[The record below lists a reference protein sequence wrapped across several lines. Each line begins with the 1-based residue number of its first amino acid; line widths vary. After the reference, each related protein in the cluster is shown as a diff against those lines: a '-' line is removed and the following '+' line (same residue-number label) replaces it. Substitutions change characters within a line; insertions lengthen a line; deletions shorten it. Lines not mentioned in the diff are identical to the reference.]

1 MNAEPPAVANP
12 SDDRSLTTVGVAEAL
27 ASLNAPLQ
35 NPIVQQVDQHDGDG
49 EMEGGDVM
57 DVQRVDQHDG
67 DGEMEGDDEIEEDE
81 VDKNEGYNYYT
92 SIPCTSIS
100 IATNTGWVFNTHFLL
115 YFIHNC
121 MVLRTNKRYC
131 AQRAHSDTARESR
144 YIIQR
149 SIRESWIVVKFVTLI
164 LINSI
169 AHMRQ
174 RCFHIDYIYDV
185 TRKVVFVSFSSDSI
199 HPPRTHITH
208 HNNSRRSRPIY
219 HNNLI
224 FLKN

>member
-1 MNAEPPAVANP
+1 MG
-12 SDDRSLTTVGVAEAL
+12 R
-27 ASLNAPLQ
+27 
-35 NPIVQQVDQHDGDG
+35 
-49 EMEGGDVM
+49 
-57 DVQRVDQHDG
+57 
-67 DGEMEGDDEIEEDE
+67 
-81 VDKNEGYNYYT
+81 
-92 SIPCTSIS
+92 IS

-121 MVLRTNKRYC
+121 VVLRTNKRYC

-174 RCFHIDYIYDV
+174 RCFHINFIYDV
-185 TRKVVFVSFSSDSI
+185 TRKTWYLYLFSLTPSI
-199 HPPRTHITH
+199 HHAHTSHITTTLAALEAH
-208 HNNSRRSRPIY
+208 LSQQPHFPRK
-219 HNNLI
+219 LI
-224 FLKN
+224 NHDGRTITG